1 MKTPLPPILEAKLAD
16 FRRRVWMVKLAEAL
30 LAAACGLVVSYV
42 VVFALDRFMETPGW
56 LRGLLLAVGVA
67 GLGIGVPVKWHRWVW
82 RQRRLE
88 DAARLLR
95 QKHPRL
101 GDQLLGIVELARLE
115 QGDTGRSERLVKA
128 AMDQAATAVQDQDFA
143 DAVPQARHRRWAWAA
158 GSLIALGILAFG
170 VVNEAARNALAR
182 WMAPWADIDRFT
194 FARVEHVPP
203 RMVVPLA
210 EPFDLIVSL
219 SKDTRWSPE
228 TARSRIKGQPAVDAS
243 RQDDAFRF
251 ALPPQ
256 KETAPMKVTLG
267 DVRRKVEVM
276 PVARPEMV
284 SLSARLRL
292 PPYLQYRSEPLIEV
306 RSGTI
311 SVLRGAQASFI
322 ARTSRSLSSGEMD
335 GRPQRIEGDRIITD
349 RQTVAAS
356 VDHRFEWKDR
366 DGLTPREPLTVR
378 VQAVE
383 DEAPKI
389 AVSRETQEQVVM
401 DSEVVIFDLN
411 GEDDFG
417 IKRMGLEWKPAVN
430 AADHGPGTPTAGE
443 RIAFAGEPEMRA
455 IEGRATFCAER
466 EGLASGSYEIRGWV
480 EDYLDSGRRA
490 HSAAFVLHVM
500 SKSEHALWL
509 TDQFGK
515 WLQLAR
521 ETYEREQQLH
531 ATNRELRQLSATD
544 LDRPENRRRMAQQ
557 AVAETANAQRLDAL
571 VEGGRRLIEQA
582 TRNPEFEAARLES
595 WAVMSKSLKEIAGRR
610 MPSVTDWLKQGAT
623 AAGRTED
630 WKPSQQPTAQAGGG
644 QPAGTRTESE
654 KPAAQAESPPRQ
666 AQAASA
672 DAGGGP
678 SVKNGEENQDGQ
690 PARGDQRTG
699 KAGAPVPSV
708 ADREKGFVK
717 SEPKPGESSAKPGQ
731 PGDGRLGLPSTRLAA
746 APGDPKAA
754 AEEAGVPPPESP
766 AQEKLN
772 SALWEQRDLL
782 AEFARVTDQLQQVL
796 ASLEASTFVK
806 RLKFASRRQI
816 EIASGLGRKTL
827 GAFGLVKASVQ
838 PEPAA
843 HGAALAQDAK
853 KESETVAVIQG
864 DLEAYFQRKQDA
876 RFKKILD
883 QMKGTEIVSAL
894 ARVSEDVG
902 SNLSGQSISTA
913 EFWADTLD
921 RWAEELVAASQCES
935 CSGAGGDSLPP
946 EIVLQV
952 MQILRDEMKLRDET
966 REMENSRPALDMPV
980 YARGAMRLASNQAR
994 ISTRTRST
1002 MTDIVSLP
1010 NGAKS
1015 FIKELQLLD
1024 LVARV
1029 MDEAQQELEKP
1040 VTGAPAIAAE
1050 TEAIELLLQARRP
1063 NPKGG
1068 GGGGGSPGGGG
1079 TAETA
1084 SQAALAE
1091 FGPGA
1096 EAGADDVN
1104 RDVGQSTGRSG
1115 REFPD
1120 EFKTGL
1126 DAYFNNLE
1134 KSGATK

>member
-1 MKTPLPPILEAKLAD
+1 MKTSLPPILESKLAD

-30 LAAACGLVVSYV
+30 LAAACGLALSYV
-42 VVFALDRFMETPGW
+42 AVFALDRFVETPGW
-56 LRGLLLAVGVA
+56 LRGLLLAAGAA

-82 RQRRLE
+82 RQRKLE

-95 QKHPRL
+95 RKHPRL
-101 GDQLLGIVELARLE
+101 GDQLLGIVELARFE
-115 QGDTGRSERLVKA
+115 QGDAGRSERLVTA
-128 AMDQAATAVQDQDFA
+128 AMDQAAAAVLEQDFA
-143 DAVPQARHRRWAWAA
+143 NAVPQARHRRWAWAA
-158 GSLIALGILAFG
+158 GSVVALGILAFG
-170 VVNEAARNALAR
+170 VVNEAAHNALAR
-182 WMAPWADIDRFT
+182 WLAPWADIERFT
-194 FARVEHVPP
+194 FARVEQVPP
-203 RMVVPLA
+203 TMVVPLA
-210 EPFDLIVSL
+210 EPFDLNVTL

-228 TARSRIKGQPAVDAS
+228 TARSRIKGQPVVEAR

-256 KETAPMKVTLG
+256 KETAPMKVSLG
-267 DVRRKVEVM
+267 DVRKKVEVK
-276 PVARPEMV
+276 PVPRPEMV
-284 SLSARLRL
+284 SLSAKLRL
-292 PPYLQYRSEPLIEV
+292 PSYLQYQSEPLIEV

-311 SVLRGAQASFI
+311 SVLRGAQASFV
-322 ARTSRSLSSGEMD
+322 AKTSRALAAAAVD
-335 GRPQRIEGDRIITD
+335 GGPQRVEGDRIITD
-349 RQTVAAS
+349 YQSVVAS
-356 VDHRFEWKDR
+356 VDHRFDWTDR

-383 DEAPKI
+383 DEAPKV

-401 DSEVVIFDLN
+401 DSEIVTFDLN
-411 GEDDFG
+411 GQDDFG
-417 IKRMGLEWKPAVN
+417 IKRMGLEWKAAEG
-430 AADHGPGTPTAGE
+430 AADFRPATPKSGE
-443 RIAFAGEPEMRA
+443 RIAFAGEPERRE

-466 EGLASGSYEIRGWV
+466 EGLASGSYEIRGWA
-480 EDYLDSGRRA
+480 EDYLNGGRRA
-490 HSAAFVLHVM
+490 HSAAFLLHVM

-582 TRNPEFEAARLES
+582 TRNPEFEASRLES
-595 WAVMSKSLKEIAGRR
+595 WAMMSKSLKEIAARR
-610 MPSVTDWLKQGAT
+610 MPSVTDWLKQSANAT
-623 AAGRTED
+623 GRSEG
-630 WKPSQQPTAQAGGG
+630 WQPSQQSALQTGAG
-644 QPAGTRTESE
+644 QPGLAN
-654 KPAAQAESPPRQ
+654 AESNKPEAQTEKLPGQ
-666 AQAASA
+666 AQAASS
-672 DAGGGP
+672 DAKAAP
-678 SVKNGEENQDGQ
+678 SVKSGEGNQDAQ
-690 PARGDQRTG
+690 SARDGSSVSKVG
-699 KAGAPVPSV
+699 EPVPSV
-708 ADREKGFVK
+708 ADREKGLVK
-717 SEPKPGESSAKPGQ
+717 DESKPGDSSAKPGQ
-731 PGDGRLGLPSTRLAA
+731 PGQGRLGLPSTQLAA
-746 APGDPKAA
+746 APGAPKAA
-754 AEEAGVPPPESP
+754 AEEAGIAPPESP

-782 AEFARVTDQLQQVL
+782 AEFAKVTDQLQQVL

-806 RLKFASRRQI
+806 RLKFASRRQF

-843 HGAALAQDAK
+843 HGVALAQEVK

-876 RFKKILD
+876 RFKRILD

-1024 LVARV
+1024 LVSRV

-1096 EAGADDVN
+1096 EAGAGEVN

-1115 REFPD
+1115 REFPE

-1134 KSGATK
+1134 KSGASK